1 MSGRA
6 AVFLDRDGVI
16 NQNLD
21 GGYVTRWELF
31 HFLPGVLPAL
41 ATLHRHGYPV
51 IVVTNQAGIGRGLVP
66 AAVVEEI
73 HRRMCAAIE
82 EAGGYIEAV
91 FSCPHHP
98 DERCDCRKPQPGLL
112 LRAAAELRLDL
123 ARSTF
128 VGDHVTDLQAGL
140 AAGCRPLLVR
150 TGRGRE
156 SQAALAADPALAA
169 AGLVVVDD
177 LAAAAAWIITHYPVS
192 PAPLRLSGRRASS
205 ASRRPSPT

>member
-16 NQNLD
+16 NENLD

-31 HFLPGVLPAL
+31 RFLPGVLPAL
-41 ATLHRHGYPV
+41 ATLRRHGYPV
-51 IVVTNQAGIGRGLVP
+51 VVITNQAAIGRGLVP
-66 AAVVEEI
+66 AVVVEEI
-73 HRRMCAAIE
+73 HRRMCAAIQ
-82 EAGGYIEAV
+82 EAGGYVEAV
-91 FSCPHHP
+91 LYCPHHP
-98 DERCDCRKPQPGLL
+98 DEHCACRKPQPGLL

-123 ARSTF
+123 ARSIF
-128 VGDHVTDLQAGL
+128 IGDHVTDVQAGL
-140 AAGCRPLLVR
+140 AAGCRPMLVR

-169 AGLVVVDD
+169 GLVIVDD
-177 LAAAAAWIITHYPVS
+177 LAAAAAWIIAHYPVS